1 MGVAMPN
8 SRFAERCLAVT
19 VFFFAVAATRQADLF
34 AHEAVA
40 NEPYRFGGTAMGMRY
55 DCRISDAIDASRLQ
69 LLHQKAAEELE
80 RLESIFSLYRP
91 QSELSKWNSSLS
103 TEWATVPVEVIEL
116 LDFSR
121 LLHRETDGLFDPT
134 IGSLTKLWRIGSIDF
149 DWSPPT
155 ESQIQAVKEYTGL
168 HRIEWEVSP
177 PRLRKK
183 HSQVAIDLNSLVEG
197 LALRNLSKLL
207 AEHQIQNYLMHLG
220 GEYLA
225 KGEISANN
233 PWVVYLEAPRHWVGG
248 KVLGKLAFSIPLRH
262 QSISTSGNYRT
273 GKEFAGKRYSHFIH
287 PRTGVAL
294 NEGPRCV
301 SVVLDDPFAA
311 DGWASALMLLEPDE
325 AIRLAEKQELAVCI
339 FEGDGWLQS
348 PKAVQNDCFQTIS
361 ARQEEVEYVDS
372 SFLEPKESDWKWLQF
387 AWFACLSILL
397 VAKMS
402 GVIRIFR
409 R

>member
-1 MGVAMPN
+1 MPN
-8 SRFAERCLAVT
+8 SRFAERCLAAT
-19 VFFFAVAATRQADLF
+19 VFFFAVAAPLRVDLF
-34 AHEAVA
+34 SQEAA
-40 NEPYRFGGTAMGMRY
+40 AIEAYRFGGTAMGMRY
-55 DCRISDAIDASRLQ
+55 DCRISDAVDASRLQ
-69 LLHQKAAEELE
+69 LLHQKTAEELE
-80 RLESIFSLYRP
+80 RLENIFSLYRP
-91 QSELSKWNSSLS
+91 QSELSKWNSSPS

-116 LDFSR
+116 LDFSGR
-121 LLHRETDGLFDPT
+121 LHRETNGLFDPT
-134 IGSLTKLWRIGSIDF
+134 IGSLTKLWRIGSMDLE
-149 DWSPPT
+149 WSPPT

-207 AEHQIQNYLMHLG
+207 AEHQIRNYLMHLG

-233 PWVVYLEAPRHWVGG
+233 PWVVYLESPRHGVSG
-248 KVLGKLAFSIPLRH
+248 KGLGKLAFSIPLRH

-273 GKEFAGKRYSHFIH
+273 GKQFAGKRYSHFIH

-301 SVVLDDPFAA
+301 SVVLDDPLAA

-339 FEGDGWLQS
+339 LEDDGWLQS
-348 PKAVQNDCFQTIS
+348 PQALQTDCFQTIS
-361 ARQEEVEYVDS
+361 AGQRDGEYVDS
-372 SFLEPKESDWKWLQF
+372 SFFGPKESGWKWLQF

-397 VAKMS
+397 VAKI
-402 GVIRIFR
+402 GGAVRIFR